1 MWKIDCMGESIKEY
15 STNDLRISIVYRARC
30 FKDEAERSRF
40 YAQTD
45 ADKMDLNVI
54 LSKLKQEMIRKGA
67 LTEEK
72 AKTIGRL
79 ELSFLIMKTFIVYP
93 LPPLEY
99 ALIPLNYCALPRLVP
114 WTAPFVNLIC

>member
-1 MWKIDCMGESIKEY
+1 MGETIKEY

-30 FKDEAERSRF
+30 FKDEAERRKF
-40 YAQTD
+40 YAQTP

-54 LSKLKQEMIRKGA
+54 LSKLTQEMIRRGA
-67 LTEEK
+67 LTEES
-72 AKTIGRL
+72 AKTISRL
-79 ELSFLIMKTFIVYP
+79 DLAFLIMKTFIVYP

-114 WTAPFVNLIC
+114 WTAPLINLIC